1 MSIAT
6 MSARVH
12 ALTPQDELIGSLTK
26 ERIELA
32 VRYAGAQSLEGI
44 EEARHWLAYAL
55 GTDVPTVTFAG
66 LAAAFE
72 RREQL
77 EDCDLEFWYDIANTE
92 ANRAAMQAKAEYG
105 IDYCVRHLSSILS
118 HELRV
123 TA

>member
-12 ALTPQDELIGSLTK
+12 ALIPQDELIGSLTK

-32 VRYAGAQSLEGI
+32 VRYAGGQSLEGT
-44 EEARHWLAYAL
+44 EEAKHWLAYAL
-55 GTDVPTVTFAG
+55 GTDVPLPFYS

-77 EDCDLEFWYDIANTE
+77 EDCDLEFWYELANTE
-92 ANRAAMQAKAEYG
+92 ANRAAMQAKAEYS
-105 IDYCVRHLSSILS
+105 IDYCVRHLTAILS
-118 HELRV
+118 HDLGV

>member
-12 ALTPQDELIGSLTK
+12 AMTPQDELIGSLTK

-44 EEARHWLAYAL
+44 TEARHWLGYAL
-55 GTDVPTVTFAG
+55 GTDVLAVTFAG
-66 LAAAFE
+66 LAQAFE
-72 RREQL
+72 NREQL
-77 EDCDLEFWYDIANTE
+77 EDCDLDFWYDIANTE
-92 ANRAAMQAKAEYG
+92 ANRAAMKVKAEYS
-105 IDYCVRHLSSILS
+105 IDYCVRHLSTILCTQ
-118 HELRV
+118 LGV